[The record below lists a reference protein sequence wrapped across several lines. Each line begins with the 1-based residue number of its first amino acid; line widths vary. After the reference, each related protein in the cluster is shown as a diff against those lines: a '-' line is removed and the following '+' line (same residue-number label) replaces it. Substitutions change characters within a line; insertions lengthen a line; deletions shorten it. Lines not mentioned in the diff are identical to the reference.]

1 MTIMA
6 ELLHKAYKYIEA
18 GNVQYARAILES
30 LINTDPLNIEAWEA
44 CMQISETCEE
54 LDYLCKQVLQIP
66 ELNPT
71 DRESILDYYYF
82 LRQTMRTDSVK
93 AGVPKM
99 ITYELVNQFTFRLKD
114 QQSNNSND
122 VISSVDF
129 ERSLT
134 WLLDKA
140 IILLHIILLMTGLE
154 LINLGNNFG
163 YWIIM
168 VVFISIFVSLW
179 NIILPVPETDQI
191 PDSHQ
196 PENTDDLEEV
206 FPIG

>member
-18 GNVQYARAILES
+18 GNVQYAHAILES

-44 CMQISETCEE
+44 CMQISETYEE
-54 LDYLCKQVLQIP
+54 LDYLCEQVLQIP
-66 ELNPT
+66 GLNST

-82 LRQTMRTDSVK
+82 LRQTLRADHAR
-93 AGVPKM
+93 AGAPKM

-114 QQSNNSND
+114 QHSNNTKD
-122 VISSVDF
+122 VMINMDL

-140 IILLHIILLMTGLE
+140 IIILHLILLMTGLK
-154 LINLGNNFG
+154 LINLGNSFG

-196 PENTDDLEEV
+196 PENTEDLEEV

>member
-6 ELLHKAYKYIEA
+6 ELLLKAYKYIAA

-82 LRQTMRTDSVK
+82 LRQTLRTDSVK
-93 AGVPKM
+93 AGAPKM

-122 VISSVDF
+122 AISIEGF
-129 ERSLT
+129 EQGLT

-140 IILLHIILLMTGLE
+140 IILLHIILLVTGLK
-154 LINLGNNFG
+154 LINLGNTFG

-179 NIILPVPETDQI
+179 NIILPFPETDKF
-191 PDSHQ
+191 PDSSHSDT
-196 PENTDDLEEV
+196 TDGLDDV
-206 FPIG
+206 FPIV